1 MKKVILSA
9 MICVASLG
17 AYAAGTA
24 QTETESAQA
33 VVSASVSGKV
43 IDKDTK
49 EGLAGVAVEANGE
62 KVYTDFD
69 GNFTISNLCGNN
81 CEVSVSMIS
90 YETQTIAVNPSNSK
104 TLDVS
109 LRQR

>member
-1 MKKVILSA
+1 MKKIILSA
-9 MICVASLG
+9 IICVASLG

-24 QTETESAQA
+24 QTETQSTQA
-33 VVSASVSGKV
+33 AVSSVSGKV
-43 IDKDTK
+43 IDKETK
-49 EGLAGVAVEANGE
+49 EGLAGVAVEANGQ

-69 GNFTISNLCGNN
+69 GNFTISNLCGSN
-81 CEVSVSMIS
+81 CEVNVSMIS